1 MFLVANEIYLTLF
14 YNNWL
19 VIASQVGICTPWA
32 LRRPGEALPERVTFS
47 GLRISKVVGTK
58 FVI

>member
-1 MFLVANEIYLTLF
+1 MLLVANEIYLTLF

-32 LRRPGEALPERVTFS
+32 LRRPGEALPERVIITFS
-47 GLRISKVVGTK
+47 GLRIRTK
-58 FVI
+58 L

>member
-1 MFLVANEIYLTLF
+1 MLLVANEIYLTLF

-19 VIASQVGICTPWA
+19 AIASQVGICTPWA

-47 GLRISKVVGTK
+47 GLRIRTK
-58 FVI
+58 L